1 VETARSEQEAIDKA
15 NQLNVAAIT
24 LDILFPAGNGFTTL
38 ELLKRWPKTASI
50 PVIIVSVVDQKRVG
64 FALGAAEYLLKP
76 VSPAA
81 LKEALSK
88 HVPGH
93 TSLRPAILIVDDDP
107 AALELTQSIL
117 QSPSY
122 EVIAASS
129 GEEAHAILFQ
139 RTIDVVLLDLMMPGM
154 DGFEL
159 ARRIRA
165 NERLKAMPLF
175 ILTSQE
181 LTFEER
187 KHLSQHAEKILSK
200 TDAWGQQLLVEI
212 NRLVDGRRV
221 PGL

>member
-1 VETARSEQEAIDKA
+1 
-15 NQLNVAAIT
+15 
-24 LDILFPAGNGFTTL
+24 
-38 ELLKRWPKTASI
+38 
-50 PVIIVSVVDQKRVG
+50 VIIVSVVDQKRVG

-76 VSPAA
+76 VSPSA

-88 HVPGH
+88 HIQGH
-93 TSLRPAILIVDDDP
+93 TSFRPVILVVDDDL

-129 GEEAHAILFQ
+129 GEEAHAILSQ

-159 ARRIRA
+159 ASRIRA
-165 NERLKAMPLF
+165 NERLKAIPLF

-200 TDAWGQQLLVEI
+200 TDAWGQQLLLEI
-212 NRLVDGRRV
+212 NRLVDGRRM
-221 PGL
+221 PGLSLMKTILVAHDDCVNLELTGAILEGGGFAVVPANDGPSAP